1 MKFEKLIKL
10 VISFSLVAIIVAFCS
25 LTAFAAD
32 LDGDGFDDET
42 GAPVA
47 VATEP
52 EQVYTE
58 PVYTEPIVETT
69 VYVEPTTEYVAPVE
83 TIAPTEPVTERQ
95 EEQPTQAKP
104 EKGNKNNKKETEF
117 VPPTVAKTVSEKK
130 YETNNTAGMVSW
142 ICVGVG
148 VLVVVFVIISTKV
161 GGRKAKRKRI

>member
-1 MKFEKLIKL
+1 MIKLI
-10 VISFSLVAIIVAFCS
+10 ISFSLVAIITVFCS
-25 LTAFAAD
+25 LTAFALD

-52 EQVYTE
+52 APEPIQTE

-83 TIAPTEPVTERQ
+83 TVAPTEAVTEQQ

-104 EKGNKNNKKETEF
+104 QKWQNNKKETEF
-117 VPPTVAKTVSEKK
+117 IPPTVAKTVSEKK
-130 YETNNTAGMVSW
+130 YETNNTAGMISW